1 MEVQMR
7 NSDFQSIL
15 FKDRLTVIRE
25 HRGWNQAE
33 LAKRIGSH
41 ESSIAHYENG
51 SRMPSCDALVRLAD
65 CLQVSTDYLLGRVDY
80 PELPQ
85 ARDPLFEGLAK
96 ISHADRLLALNILK
110 LLAERAPPK

>member
-1 MEVQMR
+1 
-7 NSDFQSIL
+7 
-15 FKDRLTVIRE
+15 
-25 HRGWNQAE
+25 
-33 LAKRIGSH
+33 
-41 ESSIAHYENG
+41 
-51 SRMPSCDALVRLAD
+51 MPSCDALVRLAD

-110 LLAERAPPK
+110 LLAERAPSK